1 MNARRIN
8 TIMLV
13 DDDPDDCFLF
23 RKALADVNPGIS
35 LQFVSDC
42 DDLVPSLD
50 AGAPQIVFM
59 DINMPKKNGF
69 DCVTEI
75 RGLSRH
81 AHLPVVMY
89 SCSDQSTQVDRAFGS
104 GVHLYLRKPSS
115 YDALV
120 ASLRQILSLDW
131 SQPDSIADSYL
142 VEGKFY
148 PYQVG

>member
-1 MNARRIN
+1 MNARRIHN
-8 TIMLV
+8 IMLV

-23 RKALADVNPGIS
+23 RKALSDVDPAIT

-42 DDLVPSLD
+42 DELVPALD
-50 AGAPQIVFM
+50 SNHPQIVFM
-59 DINMPKKNGF
+59 DINMPKKSGF

-89 SCSDQSTQVDRAFGS
+89 SCSDQPTQVSRAFGS

-115 YDALV
+115 YEGLV
-120 ASLRQILSLDW
+120 TSLRQILEMDW
-131 SQPDSIADSYL
+131 SEPDAIAERYHVDGAYHAYE
-142 VEGKFY
+142 VA
-148 PYQVG
+148 